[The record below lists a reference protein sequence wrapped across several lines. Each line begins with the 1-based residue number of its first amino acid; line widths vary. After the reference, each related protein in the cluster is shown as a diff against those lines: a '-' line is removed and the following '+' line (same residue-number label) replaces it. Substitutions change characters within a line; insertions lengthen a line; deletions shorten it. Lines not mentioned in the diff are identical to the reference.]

1 LGFVMWSLT
10 RLTRRGGDDRNWW
23 ALKRMLAVKKSKQNS
38 RHGTGSEA
46 IELTLRQAGSQAAV
60 WSSFRQPYQRTLT
73 KKSMHVL
80 VIVIAMVNEIA
91 FSDNFGRSGEPRYH
105 SQGKSLCICDDALL
119 ESLGRNHRQKVY
131 KYPPCNGG
139 ESRCQFPNT
148 PLTNS
153 SFHVLPF
160 PDITS
165 LPPTFLCTTTLGTTE

>member
-73 KKSMHVL
+73 KKSMHVR
-80 VIVIAMVNEIA
+80 VIVIAMVN
-91 FSDNFGRSGEPRYH
+91 
-105 SQGKSLCICDDALL
+105 
-119 ESLGRNHRQKVY
+119 
-131 KYPPCNGG
+131 
-139 ESRCQFPNT
+139 FP
-148 PLTNS
+148 
-153 SFHVLPF
+153 
-160 PDITS
+160 
-165 LPPTFLCTTTLGTTE
+165 TTLGDPGNRAITPKGNRCVYATTRYSRVWAETIDRKFTNIPRATEAILDVNFQTHL